1 MQENPYGAMLR
12 EIKGFLNQGET
23 QVFTFGTVLSPAPLR
38 VEVAGQALS
47 GNDLMVNPQLLEH
60 AVKKIELGELKGAL
74 IGEPPVSV
82 TDGQLKGKAKLG
94 TVLEAGDLVFLF
106 CLPEGRYFV
115 MSKVMKAPK

>member
-12 EIKGFLNQGET
+12 EIKFFLNQGET
-23 QVFTFGTVLSPAPLR
+23 QVFTFGTVLSSAPLR

-47 GNDLMVNPQLLEH
+47 GNDLMVNPQLLEDE
-60 AVKKIELGELKGAL
+60 VKKIELGELKGAL
-74 IGEPPVSV
+74 VGEPPVSV
-82 TDGQLKGKAKLG
+82 VDGQLKGMAKLG
-94 TVLEAGDLVFLF
+94 TVLETGDLVFLF